1 MSMPDT
7 WKRWRPN
14 RAVALVAAT
23 GALVLLTMAI
33 YSWVELARFARAEQ
47 RRTTFVFAAGQHLAP
62 GAHVRL
68 VDLSG
73 TLGRLG
79 YTETRTPPTTPG
91 QFRRTATGWD
101 IVLRGQ
107 ETNSTLRGSRIRVE
121 VENDRI
127 VRVTRNGQ
135 HVGPV
140 TLEAEVLTGGDDRSG
155 EEYRPMRLADT
166 PRLLVDAV
174 LAAEDHRFFEHGAL
188 DARGLARAAW
198 ANLREGRTVQG
209 GSTITQQLVKNRL
222 LTPRRSLPRKLQE
235 AWLAILV
242 EARYSKNQIL
252 ESYLNEIYLGQRGAL
267 AIRGVSAAARAYFD
281 KEVHQLTAA
290 EAALLAGMIR
300 APNTHSPSLN
310 PERARKRRDAV
321 LARMRDLG
329 RLAPAA
335 HDKARGEPLR
345 VLARPAPGQPAP
357 YFADYV
363 RLELEQRFGDE
374 AKLGQ
379 QNLRVYTTLD
389 LALQRFAENALA
401 RGLDRLETGLPRVRR
416 HDPQARIQAAL
427 IALDS
432 ATGEIRALV
441 GGRDYQASQFNRAVM
456 ARRQPGSAFKPFV
469 YAAALSPRKGR
480 PLYTAASMVDD
491 SPVTVTVGGKRWTPR
506 NHENHYEGPVT
517 VRRALE
523 RSLNSATVR
532 IAQAV
537 GPAAIVET
545 ARTFG
550 FGDNLSAVPAVALGS
565 FEVTPFELARAY
577 LPLANAGV
585 RPGVTGT
592 VRAVYQGDGTLVPSV
607 GESPTT
613 QVVTPAE
620 AYLLT
625 ALLQGAVRSGTGA
638 VGATLGVPGD
648 IAGKTGTTNE
658 GRDAWFVGYSSRLLT
673 VVWVGFDDAQPHQL
687 TGAQAA
693 LPIWADFMR
702 QALAAYPAPSFVAP
716 DGVTLIDIDS
726 TNGKRA
732 NEYCPLVTREVFLAG
747 TEPGACPEHA
757 RPESPIEGW
766 WRAFRSWF
774 ER

>member
-1 MSMPDT
+1 MT
-7 WKRWRPN
+7 GLG
-14 RAVALVAAT
+14 LVAVGT
-23 GALVLLTMAI
+23 
-33 YSWVELARFARAEQ
+33 YSWVELARFGRAEQ

-62 GAHVRL
+62 GVHTRL
-68 VDLSG
+68 VDLTG
-73 TLGRLG
+73 TLARLG
-79 YTETRTPPTTPG
+79 YTEARTPPAAPG
-91 QFRRTATGWD
+91 QFRRTASGWD

-107 ETNSTLRGSRIRVE
+107 ETDSALRGTRIRVE

-127 VRVTRNGQ
+127 ARVTRNGQ

-140 TLEAEVLTGGDDRSG
+140 TLEAEVLTGGDDRVG
-155 EEYRPMRLADT
+155 EDYRPLGLADT
-166 PRLLVDAV
+166 PPLLVDAV

-188 DARGLARAAW
+188 DPRGLARAAW

-209 GSTITQQLVKNRL
+209 GSTITQQLVKIRL
-222 LTPRRSLPRKLQE
+222 LTPKRTLPRKLQE

-267 AIRGVSAAARAYFD
+267 AIRGVSAAARAYFG

-310 PERARKRRDAV
+310 PERARRRRDAV

-329 RLAPAA
+329 RLAPGAYD
-335 HDKARGEPLR
+335 HARGEPLR

-374 AKLGQ
+374 ARLGQ

-401 RGLDRLETGLPRVRR
+401 RGLDRLETGLPRLRR
-416 HDPQARIQAAL
+416 RDPQARIQAAL
-427 IALDS
+427 IALDP

-441 GGRDYQASQFNRAVM
+441 GGREYQASQFNRAIM

-469 YAAALSPRKGR
+469 YAAALAPRNGR

-506 NHENHYEGPVT
+506 NYENRYEGPVT

-523 RSLNSATVR
+523 RSLNAATVR

-550 FGDNLSAVPAVALGS
+550 FGDNLAAVPSVALGA
-565 FEVTPFELARAY
+565 FEATPFELARAY
-577 LPLANAGV
+577 LPLANAGF
-585 RPGVTGT
+585 RPGPPGT
-592 VRAVYQGDGTLVPSV
+592 VRAVYQGDGTVVPSV
-607 GESPTT
+607 SAPPA

-638 VGATLGVPGD
+638 VGAVLGIPGD

-673 VVWVGFDDAQPHQL
+673 VVWVGFDDGQPHQL

-716 DGVTLIDIDS
+716 EGVTSIDIDS
-726 TNGKRA
+726 TNGQRA
-732 NEYCPLVTREVFLAG
+732 NEYCPLVIREVFLKG
-747 TEPGACPEHA
+747 TEPEACREHA
-757 RPESPIEGW
+757 RPAPRIVDW
-766 WRAFRSWF
+766 WREFRSWF
-774 ER
+774 QR

>member
-1 MSMPDT
+1 MSQPDT
-7 WKRWRPN
+7 PKPWRLRRAPAL
-14 RAVALVAAT
+14 AVATAAL
-23 GALVLLTMAI
+23 ALIVLGI

-62 GAHVRL
+62 GVHVRL

-73 TLGRLG
+73 TLARLG
-79 YTETRTPPTTPG
+79 YTETRTQPASPG

-101 IVLRGQ
+101 LVLRGQ
-107 ETNSTLRGSRIRVE
+107 ETDSARRGTRVRVD

-127 VRVTRNGQ
+127 TRVTHGQ
-135 HVGPV
+135 YVGPV
-140 TLEAEVLTGGDDRSG
+140 TLEAEVLTGGDDRAG
-155 EEYRPMRLADT
+155 EDYRPLRLADT
-166 PRLLVDAV
+166 PALLIDAV

-188 DARGLARAAW
+188 DGRGMVRAAW

-222 LTPRRSLPRKLQE
+222 LTPRRSVPRKLQE

-242 EARYSKNQIL
+242 EARYSKKQIL

-281 KEVHQLTAA
+281 KEVHQLNAA

-321 LARMRDLG
+321 LARMRELG

-335 HDKARGEPLR
+335 YDQARHTPLR
-345 VLARPAPGQPAP
+345 VLAKPAPGQPAP

-363 RLELEQRFGDE
+363 RLELEHRFGDE

-401 RGLDRLETGLPRVRR
+401 RGLDRLETGLPRLRR
-416 HDPQARIQAAL
+416 QDPQARIQAAL
-427 IALDS
+427 IALDP

-441 GGRDYQASQFNRAVM
+441 GGRDYQVSQFNRAVM

-469 YAAALSPRKGR
+469 YAAALAPRQGR

-491 SPVTVTVGGKRWTPR
+491 SPVTVTVGGKRWSPR
-506 NHENHYEGPVT
+506 NYESRYEGSVT

-537 GPAAIVET
+537 GPAAVVET

-550 FGDNLSAVPAVALGS
+550 FGDNLTAAPAVALGV
-565 FEVTPFELARAY
+565 FEVTPFELASAY
-577 LPLANAGV
+577 LPLANAGI
-585 RPGVTGT
+585 RPGLPGT
-592 VRAVYQGDGTLVPSV
+592 VRAVYQGDGTVIPFAS
-607 GESPTT
+607 ESPTR
-613 QVVTPAE
+613 VVTPAE

-638 VGATLGVPGD
+638 VATAFAVPGE

-673 VVWVGFDDAQPHQL
+673 VVWVGFDDGQPHQL

-693 LPIWADFMR
+693 LPLWADFMR

-716 DGVTLIDIDS
+716 EGVALIDIDS

-747 TEPGACPEHA
+747 TEPGACREHA
-757 RPESPIEGW
+757 RPEPPIVGW
-766 WRAFRSWF
+766 WQEFRSWF
-774 ER
+774 GR